1 MLLSE
6 EPAVFK
12 RARLLGPYTQ
22 SVNSRATPVREI
34 TASFCFFAN
43 LWSQIKDDFERDLLE
58 NELQDLYTLIVFLQ
72 SFNSIVFYIKKYCL
86 LPKYGAV
93 GTTGTVSNISLQ
105 PALDDSPTGLFH
117 MEHGTVKA

>member
-72 SFNSIVFYIKKYCL
+72 SFNSIVFLYQEI
-86 LPKYGAV
+86 LPSSKIWSCWNYRH
-93 GTTGTVSNISLQ
+93 S
-105 PALDDSPTGLFH
+105 
-117 MEHGTVKA
+117 K